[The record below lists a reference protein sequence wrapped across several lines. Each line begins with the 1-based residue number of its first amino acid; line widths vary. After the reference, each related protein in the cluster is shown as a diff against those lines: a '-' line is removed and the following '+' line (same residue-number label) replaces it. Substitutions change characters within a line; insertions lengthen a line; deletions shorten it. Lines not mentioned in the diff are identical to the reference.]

1 MEFIQDIL
9 SLMRKGPELA
19 GQLNDLKLNTKSIAR
34 GAKDATF
41 QFPCLVS
48 DTLPIDTASTIARML
63 DQTYATYTQTWLSLN
78 SMYDVT
84 IDPTPLTYLKKLHQN
99 TRFESVNDLFIDE
112 DDLDDYV
119 EKVYS
124 GDYRCCMSKDGTYG
138 VLFNVAD
145 KDVSG
150 LIKENKKLLKEYMS
164 DFDLSPL
171 EKITTEAP
179 AMTGGDFARTLLDN
193 QAKLANNKDADYRL
207 KRSKEGRAPR
217 MSDRDLKRAND
228 TVPYGIEV
236 RLMAVNDKKEF
247 IQYVD
252 IIIGVKTILH
262 PVKSEEF
269 TTNIA
274 LALQNKNPV
283 FKFLRWTTGEIS
295 LVKDLLL
302 NLNTLKMD
310 ANAANSAGQ
319 SPFFVTLKRLKNR
332 KVGLRNFTVPHALIP
347 NATFV
352 ISTYEADYLKNK
364 YGIDLANP
372 RIARKLFDAFLLMTF
387 IVVDDG
393 MGTVSVLYD
402 GDTRFQ
408 TYALSTIERDNVLNS
423 NKLSKEIGRMISH

>member
-171 EKITTEAP
+171 ENITTEAP

>member
-150 LIKENKKLLKEYMS
+150 LIKENKRLLKEYMS

-171 EKITTEAP
+171 ENITTEAP

>member
-179 AMTGGDFARTLLDN
+179 AMTGGDFAKTLLDN
-193 QAKLANNKDADYRL
+193 QAKLAANKDADYRL

-310 ANAANSAGQ
+310 ANASNSAGQ

>member
-1 MEFIQDIL
+1 
-9 SLMRKGPELA
+9 
-19 GQLNDLKLNTKSIAR
+19 
-34 GAKDATF
+34 
-41 QFPCLVS
+41 
-48 DTLPIDTASTIARML
+48 
-63 DQTYATYTQTWLSLN
+63 
-78 SMYDVT
+78 
-84 IDPTPLTYLKKLHQN
+84 
-99 TRFESVNDLFIDE
+99 
-112 DDLDDYV
+112 
-119 EKVYS
+119 
-124 GDYRCCMSKDGTYG
+124 MSKDGTYG

-171 EKITTEAP
+171 ENITTEAP